1 MNMKVGACMRERYMQ
16 LVIVIAIVVVIGGG
30 GGCGGG
36 GLRPYG

>member
-1 MNMKVGACMRERYMQ
+1 MNMKVGAYMRKRYMQ
-16 LVIVIAIVVVIGGG
+16 LVIVVVIGGG

>member
-1 MNMKVGACMRERYMQ
+1 MNMKVGAYMRERYMQ
-16 LVIVIAIVVVIGGG
+16 LVIVVVIGGG

>member
-16 LVIVIAIVVVIGGG
+16 LVIGGG